1 MGFVRYLS
9 FTLHIEAGSRGLLN
23 HYAGIKH
30 WPSWISYALEYLAQ
44 QVPTPCITT
53 AQWAQLLARFGPIHK
68 SFTEML
74 PPMVWLGSQ
83 LYVSGFLCK
92 ISCIDVV
99 R

>member
-1 MGFVRYLS
+1 MQGFYYYISMIMDGPRRLKKA
-9 FTLHIEAGSRGLLN
+9 EDA
-23 HYAGIKH
+23 H
-30 WPSWISYALEYLAQ
+30 WTRFALEYLAR

-53 AQWAQLLARFGPIHK
+53 AQWTQLLARFGPIHK